1 LRRALVLAGGGSKG
15 AFEVGA
21 IDYLVRENGLD
32 FNIYLGTSV
41 GALNAGVLAQSYNYR
56 ELCQQAN
63 LLKELW
69 LNIKGYR
76 SIYRKNLLGVFS
88 LLYRNSLYNPEG
100 LKHLI
105 KEYID
110 PERLFKNR
118 TRFLKVATVAVESG
132 ELLYADNRTP
142 EYRKDI
148 LSYILASASIPLFFP
163 AVKINGKNWYD
174 GGLRDMTPLGAV
186 FREQPDE
193 IVVVLTFPIDQKL
206 APVLSPAKPQGALGS
221 ILRALEIMSNEI
233 SANDL
238 QLANAINQ
246 NHRNLFG
253 RRCVP
258 LRIIAPET
266 PLTGSNVLEF
276 KPDCIKK
283 NMELG
288 FLAAQKPIT
297 LCNKAIHQQKTYPK
311 SPFQIQI

>member
-32 FNIYLGTSV
+32 FDIYLGTSV

-56 ELCQQAN
+56 ELCRQVN

-69 LNIKGYR
+69 LKIKGYR
-76 SIYRKNLLGVFS
+76 SLYRKNLLGAFS

-110 PERLFKNR
+110 PEQLFKNR
-118 TRFLKVATVAVESG
+118 TRFLKVATVAVETG

-142 EYRKDI
+142 ECRKDI

-163 AVKINGKNWYD
+163 AVKINGKHWYD

-186 FREQPDE
+186 FHEHPDE

-238 QLANAINQ
+238 QLANAINH
-246 NHRNLFG
+246 NHRSLFR

-258 LRIIAPET
+258 LRIIAPKT
-266 PLTGSNVLEF
+266 PLTGGNILEF

-297 LCNKAIHQQKTYPK
+297 LCNKAIHQQETHYK
-311 SPFQIQI
+311 STIQIQM